1 MSSTLFI
8 SDLHLHRS
16 RPCVTAFFQQF
27 LETTARRAEQLYILG
42 DLFEAWIGDDDT
54 DSHNR
59 GVMAALRSYT
69 ASGCA
74 CFFARGN
81 RDFLI
86 GAEFCAATGVR
97 LLDEPA
103 IVDMAG
109 ESVLVLHG
117 DVLCT
122 DDAAYQAFRR
132 RVRNPRLQALFLTLP
147 LAVRGLIAGRLRRR
161 SQILSAG
168 RHDYITDV
176 NSQAVAAIMRAH
188 GVRMMLHGHTHR
200 PAVHQF
206 ELDGT
211 PATRIVLGDWY
222 TQGSVLH
229 WSGEGYELRPLAFRN

>member
-1 MSSTLFI
+1 
-8 SDLHLHRS
+8 
-16 RPCVTAFFQQF
+16 
-27 LETTARRAEQLYILG
+27 
-42 DLFEAWIGDDDT
+42 
-54 DSHNR
+54 
-59 GVMAALRSYT
+59 MAALRSYT
-69 ASGCA
+69 ASGRA

-86 GAEFCAATGVR
+86 GAEFCAATGVH

-103 IVDMAG
+103 IADIVG
-109 ESVLVLHG
+109 ERVLLLHG

-122 DDAAYQAFRR
+122 DDHAYQAFRR
-132 RVRNPRLQALFLTLP
+132 RVRNPRMQALFLALP
-147 LAVRGLIAGRLRRR
+147 LAARRLIAGRLRRR

-168 RHDYITDV
+168 RRDYITDV
-176 NSQAVAAIMRAH
+176 NSQTVAAVMRAH

-222 TQGSVLH
+222 AQGSVLR
-229 WSGEGYELRPLAFRN
+229 WSAQGYELYPLPFPD